1 MTNNGPG
8 SDSPGPPGPPRPPG
22 HDPWRPVSARR
33 TRRRRVVLSDSRNPA
48 TVVRTIIELQEQT
61 SVGEV
66 LVLNLVRAQLR
77 LALTL
82 AGVVL
87 VLLGGLPL
95 AFFLSP
101 TFACVTVIGVPLPWL
116 LLGVLPFPL
125 LFVVGYWYNRR
136 AERHERDFVNM
147 VES

>member
-1 MTNNGPG
+1 
-8 SDSPGPPGPPRPPG
+8 
-22 HDPWRPVSARR
+22 
-33 TRRRRVVLSDSRNPA
+33 VVLADPRNPA
-48 TVVRTIIELQEQT
+48 TVVRTITELQEQT

-66 LVLNLVRAQLR
+66 LVRNLVRAQLR
-77 LALTL
+77 LALGL
-82 AGVVL
+82 AAVVL

-101 TFACVTVIGVPLPWL
+101 TFALVTVIGVPLPWL

-125 LFVVGYWYNRR
+125 LFVVGYWYNRL